1 MVSRNTATA
10 EICAQVFALRFP
22 MRAEQQSLENI
33 QTDQGSWFH
42 INQQKRGWVLDI
54 HPLRQRRGEGHRE
67 RAGRCPAFSLN
78 HDFECVDRPA
88 VMPHIQFSWCGECY
102 NGQQWR
108 DELCSIERER
118 ERAMRERTVSRIV
131 CFGGTYIEFVV
142 QTRQLRVE
150 VILVKL
156 LSNAAQPRGAQRA
169 NRDRRGRGIAALGAV
184 HLAPWMDITKK
195 QHHGGCERRASCI
208 LRSNPCLDNSKLH

>member
-118 ERAMRERTVSRIV
+118 ESDARKNGI
-131 CFGGTYIEFVV
+131 
-142 QTRQLRVE
+142 
-150 VILVKL
+150 
-156 LSNAAQPRGAQRA
+156 A
-169 NRDRRGRGIAALGAV
+169 NRVLWRHLHRVRRPDTPTPRRGHPRQAPLQRCAATRGTTG
-184 HLAPWMDITKK
+184 
-195 QHHGGCERRASCI
+195 E
-208 LRSNPCLDNSKLH
+208 